1 MDERTLRRRLSA
13 LFRAQRLAVVATATE
28 GAPYTSLVAFYSTPD
43 LRSIVFATLRS
54 TSKYRNLSKEPRVSV
69 LVDDRDNT
77 PGDIAG
83 AVTASAMGRAG
94 EVRRGRARMSR
105 LFLKKHPYL
114 AGFLRSRDCALICVR
129 PERYIFVDRFQEATV
144 LEMD

>member
-1 MDERTLRRRLSA
+1 MDEKTLKRRLSA
-13 LFRAQRLAVVATATE
+13 LLRAQRLAVVATAAQ

-43 LRSIVFATLRS
+43 LRSIVFATMRA
-54 TSKYRNLSKEPRVSV
+54 TSKYRNLRSEPRVSV

-83 AVTASAMGRAG
+83 AVTASAIGRAS
-94 EVRRGRARMSR
+94 EVGRGRARLER
-105 LFLKKHPYL
+105 LFLRKHPYL
-114 AGFLRSRDCALICVR
+114 AGFLRSPGCALICVR
-129 PERYIFVDRFQEATV
+129 PERYVFVDRFQEVSV